1 MAASTFI
8 PLSSKSKEIFVT
20 YYNSIQDMGNDYRNN
35 LRYRLEQM
43 DLAYAR
49 EVDRTKEQLRAKA
62 SNRAGDTDRFQN
74 ITVPVVLPQVE
85 TAVQY
90 QTSVFLTNVPLF
102 PVVAAPEYEDAAMQ
116 LSTIIDNN
124 ATTGGWARE
133 LMLHFRDGFK
143 YNFAPIE
150 VSWADKVTFSV
161 ETDLE
166 KNPKYGIPKKV
177 IWSGNTLKRL
187 DPYNTFVDPRVA
199 PTEVYSK
206 GEYAGYTEFMTRMQ
220 LKTLIE
226 ELPEK
231 ILSSIVPAFNSSSN
245 TLINSNASAKN
256 FYVPTINPDVNLIQE
271 MRDGTNWM
279 SWAGLSDTR
288 KNDIEYKDTYE
299 VTTLY
304 CRILPAEFNL
314 RVPESNTPQIYKL
327 IIVNHEHIIYC
338 ERQTNAH
345 NMLPILI
352 GQPMEDGLR
361 YQTKSLADN
370 VSSFQEVAS
379 AYMNSIMHSRRRAVT
394 DRLLYDPS
402 RVAKEHINSDNP
414 SAKIPVR
421 PAAYGKQV
429 SDAVYQFPYREDQ
442 AQISMQQIQQLLA
455 LSNHISGQNPVSQG
469 QFVKGNKLQDEFKT
483 IMQNANGRDQTQS
496 ILLEYQ
502 VFIPMKHIIK
512 LNTLQYQAGTTLYN
526 ENKQTN
532 VQIDPI
538 KLRKAVL
545 NFKIADGLIPSTKLI
560 DSESLAVALQ
570 TLGSAPQ
577 IAAAYNMGP
586 LFSYLMKTKGAHIAE
601 FEKSPEQQA
610 YEQALAQWQQVAMTA
625 AEKGVD
631 ISKSM
636 PMPKPQDYGYDPR
649 SMNPSVKNP
658 EQDTTPT
665 PVPGDQ

>member
-1 MAASTFI
+1 
-8 PLSSKSKEIFVT
+8 
-20 YYNSIQDMGNDYRNN
+20 
-35 LRYRLEQM
+35 
-43 DLAYAR
+43 
-49 EVDRTKEQLRAKA
+49 
-62 SNRAGDTDRFQN
+62 
-74 ITVPVVLPQVE
+74 
-85 TAVQY
+85 
-90 QTSVFLTNVPLF
+90 
-102 PVVAAPEYEDAAMQ
+102 
-116 LSTIIDNN
+116 
-124 ATTGGWARE
+124 
-133 LMLHFRDGFK
+133 
-143 YNFAPIE
+143 
-150 VSWADKVTFSV
+150 
-161 ETDLE
+161 
-166 KNPKYGIPKKV
+166 
-177 IWSGNTLKRL
+177 
-187 DPYNTFVDPRVA
+187 
-199 PTEVYSK
+199 
-206 GEYAGYTEFMTRMQ
+206 MTRMQ